1 MLKSIRL
8 RHMLRS
14 RQADWSL
21 ALLLG
26 ALTLFSAIALLATS
40 GWFITASALA
50 GLTLASSF
58 TFDYFRPAA
67 LIRLFAIVRTAGR
80 YGERVTSHHATL
92 SLLKDL
98 RSQVFRALTLR
109 KTTATFDSTSSA
121 ATMHRLVADIDRL
134 DRFPLQFVAPWC
146 WASFIVL
153 CYLGFAYWLHPQLAY
168 AASLGL
174 IGAWLLVPIL
184 GFWRGRRLAHDD
196 VSAAEHRREHFLE
209 SLSLLTSLTL
219 WQGWQPQQRDTL
231 NADQHY
237 QAQQHQQQQLIS
249 LLSLLQQW
257 ALAVSL
263 GCVIWFGVGLVEND
277 AVSVPWLLAAA
288 LALLGV
294 HEALVPLAGSFIGLG
309 QSQAARDRINQLMPL
324 HTASIDLTETTDKP
338 RPTAPFHLQTEQLS
352 ARIAG
357 ALNGPE
363 RIDTDLHSGQVLLIT
378 GASGIGKT
386 TLLNVL
392 ANTLTASSGSYSI
405 NQRPVHEWQLDQ
417 CIGYLPQHFDIF
429 DSSLANNLRLAD
441 PQASDEQLW
450 QVLADVA
457 LADWAE
463 QQNGLDTALGEYGAQ
478 ISGGQARR
486 VALAR
491 LLLAQRPILLVDEPF
506 AGLDSASSYQ
516 VLAAL
521 RQRQADG
528 LLIIVSH
535 HVLDIP
541 EVQRL
546 HLSVSS
552 AKIG

>member
-1 MLKSIRL
+1 MLKPIRL
-8 RHMLRS
+8 RNLLRS
-14 RQADWSL
+14 RQANWSL

-40 GWFITASALA
+40 GWFITASAIA
-50 GLTLASSF
+50 GLVISSSF

-109 KTTATFDSTSSA
+109 TTAVSQDSTGSA

-134 DRFPLQFVAPWC
+134 DRFPLQFMAPWF
-146 WASFIVL
+146 WAVLIVTA
-153 CYLGFAYWLHPQLAY
+153 YLVFAYWLQPQLAY
-168 AASLGL
+168 ASSVGL
-174 IGAWLLVPIL
+174 LAALLLVPAL
-184 GFWRGRRLAHDD
+184 GFWRGRQLALND
-196 VSAAEHRREHFLE
+196 VLAAELRREHFLE

-219 WQGWQPQQRDTL
+219 WQGWQKQQSDTL
-231 NADQHY
+231 STDDHY
-237 QAQQHQQQQLIS
+237 QEQHHQQQQLIS
-249 LLSLLQQW
+249 LLALLQQF
-257 ALAVSL
+257 ALAASL
-263 GCVIWFGVGLVEND
+263 GCALWVGVPLVSAELI
-277 AVSVPWLLAAA
+277 SVPWLLASA
-288 LALLGV
+288 LALLGI

-309 QSQAARDRINQLMPL
+309 QSQAARDRINQLMQL
-324 HTASIDLTETTDKP
+324 NTAQTAVSTAADKP
-338 RPTAPFHLQTEQLS
+338 RPIAPFHLQTVNLS

-363 RIDTDLHSGQVLLIT
+363 HININLHSGQVLVIT

-386 TLLNVL
+386 TLLKVL
-392 ANTLTASSGSYSI
+392 ANTLAPSKGNYLI
-405 NQRPVHEWQLDQ
+405 NQRPATEWQLDE
-417 CIGYLPQHFDIF
+417 CIGYLPQQFDIF

-457 LADWAE
+457 LADWAQE
-463 QQNGLDTALGEYGAQ
+463 QSGLDTALGEYGAQ

-486 VALAR
+486 IALAR

-521 RQRQADG
+521 RERQANG

-535 HVLDIP
+535 HAMDIP
-541 EVQRL
+541 DVQRL
-546 HLSVSS
+546 HL
-552 AKIG
+552 I

>member
-1 MLKSIRL
+1 MLKPIRL
-8 RHMLRS
+8 RSLLRS
-14 RQADWSL
+14 RQGTWNL

-40 GWFITASALA
+40 GWFITASAIA
-50 GLTLASSF
+50 GLVLSSTL

-67 LIRLFAIVRTAGR
+67 LIRLFAIVRTVGR
-80 YGERVTSHHATL
+80 YGERLASHHATL

-109 KTTATFDSTSSA
+109 TTAVNLDSTGSA

-134 DRFPLQFVAPWC
+134 DRFPLQFLAPWL

-153 CYLGFAYWLHPQLAY
+153 IYMLFAYWLQPQLAY
-168 AASLGL
+168 AASFGL
-174 IGAWLLVPIL
+174 LMAWLIIPAL
-184 GFWRGRRLAHDD
+184 GFWRGRKLALND
-196 VSAAEHRREHFLE
+196 VQAAELRREHFLE

-219 WQGWQPQQRDTL
+219 WQSWQKQQRDTL
-231 NADQHY
+231 SADDHY
-237 QAQQHQQQQLIS
+237 QEQDHQQQKLIS
-249 LLSLLQQW
+249 LLALLQQL
-257 ALAVSL
+257 ALAASL
-263 GCVIWFGVGLVEND
+263 GCLLWFGVPLVSAGLIN
-277 AVSVPWLLAAA
+277 VPWLLAAA
-288 LALLGV
+288 LALLGI

-309 QSQAARDRINQLMPL
+309 QSQAARDRINQLMQL
-324 HTASIDLTETTDKP
+324 HDLQSEVTVDTDKP
-338 RPTAPFHLQTEQLS
+338 RPSAPFQLQTQQLS
-352 ARIAG
+352 ARIPG

-363 RIDTDLHSGQVLLIT
+363 NINIDLHSGQVLLIT

-386 TLLNVL
+386 TLLKVL
-392 ANTLTASSGSYSI
+392 ANALEPTSGNYII
-405 NQRPVHEWQLDQ
+405 NQQPAQHWQLDK
-417 CIGYLPQHFDIF
+417 CIGYLPQQLDIF
-429 DSSLANNLRLAD
+429 DSSLASNLRLAD

-457 LADWAE
+457 LADWAK

-486 VALAR
+486 IALAR

-521 RQRQADG
+521 RQRQANG

-535 HVLDIP
+535 HEMDIP
-541 EVQRL
+541 EAQRL
-546 HLSVSS
+546 HLS
-552 AKIG
+552 

>member
-1 MLKSIRL
+1 MLKPIRL
-8 RHMLRS
+8 RNLLRS
-14 RQADWSL
+14 RQASWSL

-40 GWFITASALA
+40 GWFITASAIA
-50 GLTLASSF
+50 GLVVTSSF

-109 KTTATFDSTSSA
+109 NSLVSQDSTGSA

-134 DRFPLQFVAPWC
+134 DRFPLQFMAPWF
-146 WASFIVL
+146 WAVLIVMA
-153 CYLGFAYWLHPQLAY
+153 YLTFAYWLQPQLAY
-168 AASLGL
+168 AASFGL
-174 IGAWLLVPIL
+174 LMALLVIPML
-184 GFWRGRRLAHDD
+184 GFWRGRKLALSD
-196 VSAAEHRREHFLE
+196 VQAAELRREHFLE

-219 WQGWQPQQRDTL
+219 WQSWQTQQLYTL
-231 NADQHY
+231 SADEHY
-237 QAQQHQQQQLIS
+237 QEQHHKQQQLIS
-249 LLSLLQQW
+249 LLALLQQL
-257 ALAVSL
+257 ALAASL
-263 GCVIWFGVGLVEND
+263 GCLLWVGVPLVAAELIN
-277 AVSVPWLLAAA
+277 VPWLLASA
-288 LALLGV
+288 LALLGI

-309 QSQAARDRINQLMPL
+309 QSQAARDRINQLMQL
-324 HTASIDLTETTDKP
+324 NTAQAMVTTDADKP
-338 RPTAPFHLQTEQLS
+338 RPTAPFQLQTENLS

-363 RIDTDLHSGQVLLIT
+363 HININLHSGQVLVIT

-386 TLLNVL
+386 TLLKVL
-392 ANTLTASSGSYSI
+392 ANALLPSNGNYLI
-405 NQRPVHEWQLDQ
+405 NQRPAIEWQLDE
-417 CIGYLPQHFDIF
+417 CIGYLPQQFDIF

-450 QVLADVA
+450 QVLTDVA
-457 LADWAE
+457 LADWAKE
-463 QQNGLDTALGEYGAQ
+463 QSGLDTALGEYGAQ

-486 VALAR
+486 IALAR

-506 AGLDSASSYQ
+506 AGLDSASSYK

-521 RQRQADG
+521 RERQANG

-535 HVLDIP
+535 HAMDIP
-541 EVQRL
+541 DIQRL
-546 HLSVSS
+546 HLS
-552 AKIG
+552 

>member
-1 MLKSIRL
+1 MLKPIRL
-8 RHMLRS
+8 RSLLRS
-14 RQADWSL
+14 RRANWSL

-40 GWFITASALA
+40 GWFITASAIA
-50 GLTLASSF
+50 GLVISSSF

-109 KTTATFDSTSSA
+109 ATPVNQDSTGSA

-134 DRFPLQFVAPWC
+134 DRFPLQFLAPWL
-146 WASFIVL
+146 WACLIVL
-153 CYLGFAYWLHPQLAY
+153 LYLGFAYWLQPQLAY
-168 AASLGL
+168 AASAGL
-174 IGAWLLVPIL
+174 LVAWLLVPFL
-184 GFWRGRRLAHDD
+184 GFWRGRKLALTD
-196 VSAAEHRREHFLE
+196 VQAAELRREHFLE
-209 SLSLLTSLTL
+209 SLALLTSLTL
-219 WQGWQPQQRDTL
+219 WQNWQKQQRATL
-231 NADQHY
+231 SADEHY
-237 QAQQHQQQQLIS
+237 QEQDHKQQQLTS
-249 LLSLLQQW
+249 LLSLLQQL
-257 ALAVSL
+257 ALAASL
-263 GCVIWFGVGLVEND
+263 ASLLWVGVPLVAQELID
-277 AVSVPWLLAAA
+277 VPWLLAAA
-288 LALLGV
+288 LALFGI

-309 QSQAARDRINQLMPL
+309 QSQAARDRINQLMQLTDTL
-324 HTASIDLTETTDKP
+324 HASEADANKP
-338 RPTAPFHLQTEQLS
+338 RPSAPFQLQTKQLS
-352 ARIAG
+352 ARIPG
-357 ALNGPE
+357 ALVGPE
-363 RIDTDLHSGQVLLIT
+363 NIDIDLSSGQVLLIT

-386 TLLNVL
+386 TLLKVL
-392 ANTLTASSGSYSI
+392 ANTLQPSSGNYLI
-405 NQRPVHEWQLDQ
+405 NQRPYHEWQLDE
-417 CIGYLPQHFDIF
+417 CIGYLPQQLDIF
-429 DSSLANNLRLAD
+429 DSSLASNLRLAD

-450 QVLADVA
+450 QVLDDVA
-457 LADWAE
+457 LADWAK
-463 QQNGLDTALGEYGAQ
+463 QQQGLDTALGEYGAQ

-535 HVLDIP
+535 HVMDIP
-541 EVQRL
+541 HAQHL
-546 HLSVSS
+546 HLS
-552 AKIG
+552 

>member
-1 MLKSIRL
+1 MLKPIRL
-8 RHMLRS
+8 RSLLRS
-14 RQADWSL
+14 RQANWSL

-40 GWFITASALA
+40 GWFITASAIA
-50 GLTLASSF
+50 GLVVTSSF

-109 KTTATFDSTSSA
+109 ATPVNHDSTGSA

-134 DRFPLQFVAPWC
+134 DRFPLQFLAPWL
-146 WASFIVL
+146 WASLIVL
-153 CYLGFAYWLHPQLAY
+153 LYLIFAYWLQPQLAY
-168 AASLGL
+168 AASAGL
-174 IGAWLLVPIL
+174 VVAWLLVPFL
-184 GFWRGRRLAHDD
+184 GFWRGRKLALTD
-196 VSAAEHRREHFLE
+196 VQAAELRREHFLE

-219 WQGWQPQQRDTL
+219 WQSWEKQQRDTL
-231 NADQHY
+231 SADDHY
-237 QAQQHQQQQLIS
+237 QVQHHQQQQLIS
-249 LLSLLQQW
+249 LLSLLQQL
-257 ALAVSL
+257 ALAASL
-263 GCVIWFGVGLVEND
+263 GSLLWVGVPLVSQELIN
-277 AVSVPWLLAAA
+277 VPWLLAAA
-288 LALLGV
+288 LALFGI

-309 QSQAARDRINQLMPL
+309 QSQAARDRINQLMQ
-324 HTASIDLTETTDKP
+324 LTDTPHAPEADANKP
-338 RPTAPFHLQTEQLS
+338 RPAAPFKLQTQQLS
-352 ARIAG
+352 ARILG
-357 ALNGPE
+357 ALVGPE
-363 RIDTDLHSGQVLLIT
+363 NINIDLNSGQVLLIT

-386 TLLNVL
+386 TLLKVL
-392 ANTLTASSGSYSI
+392 ANTLEPSSGSYLI
-405 NQRPVHEWQLDQ
+405 NQRPYHEWQLDE
-417 CIGYLPQHFDIF
+417 CIGYLPQQLDIF
-429 DSSLANNLRLAD
+429 DSSLASNLRLAD

-457 LADWAE
+457 LADWAK

-506 AGLDSASSYQ
+506 AGLDSTSSYQ

-521 RQRQADG
+521 RERQAHG

-535 HVLDIP
+535 HVMDIP
-541 EVQRL
+541 HAQHL
-546 HLSVSS
+546 HL
-552 AKIG
+552 A

>member
-1 MLKSIRL
+1 MLKPIRL
-8 RHMLRS
+8 RNLLRS
-14 RQADWSL
+14 RQANWSL

-40 GWFITASALA
+40 GWFITASAIA
-50 GLTLASSF
+50 GLVISSSF

-109 KTTATFDSTSSA
+109 DTPVNQDSTGSA

-134 DRFPLQFVAPWC
+134 DRFPLQFLAPWL
-146 WASFIVL
+146 WACLIVL
-153 CYLGFAYWLHPQLAY
+153 IYLIFAYWLQPQLAY
-168 AASLGL
+168 AASAGL
-174 IGAWLLVPIL
+174 FVAWLLVPAL
-184 GFWRGRRLAHDD
+184 GFWRGRKLALTD
-196 VSAAEHRREHFLE
+196 VQAAELRREHFLE
-209 SLSLLTSLTL
+209 SLSLLTSLIL
-219 WQGWQPQQRDTL
+219 WQSWQKQQRDTL
-231 NADQHY
+231 SADQHY
-237 QAQQHQQQQLIS
+237 QTQHHQQQQLIS

-257 ALAVSL
+257 ALAASIGCLLWVGIALVSA
-263 GCVIWFGVGLVEND
+263 GLIN
-277 AVSVPWLLAAA
+277 VPWLLAAA
-288 LALLGV
+288 LALFGI

-309 QSQAARDRINQLMPL
+309 QSQAARDRINQLMQATD
-324 HTASIDLTETTDKP
+324 TALAPHASAEKP
-338 RPTAPFHLQTEQLS
+338 RPSAPFQLQAQQLS
-352 ARIAG
+352 ACVPG
-357 ALNGPE
+357 ALNGP
-363 RIDTDLHSGQVLLIT
+363 RNIDIDLSSGQVLLIT

-386 TLLNVL
+386 TLLKVL
-392 ANTLTASSGSYSI
+392 ANALAPSSGSYLI
-405 NQRPVHEWQLDQ
+405 NQRPYYEWQLDE
-417 CIGYLPQHFDIF
+417 CIGYLPQQFDIF
-429 DSSLANNLRLAD
+429 DSSLASNLRLAD

-457 LADWAE
+457 LADWAK

-516 VLAAL
+516 VLTAL
-521 RQRQADG
+521 RERQAHG

-535 HVLDIP
+535 HVMDIP
-541 EVQRL
+541 QAQHL
-546 HLSVSS
+546 HLS
-552 AKIG
+552 